1 MCQTIKEQIQTINQ
15 QIRELVRIY
24 RNAVGQSGI
33 SENEFWIWYSLLI
46 IGGEYTQQDICSAW
60 SMSKQTVNTI
70 INNMV
75 KKEYIFLEV
84 VPGSHNRKLIRL
96 TEAGRTFGEHIIT
109 PVSESEQ
116 RTIERLPGKDLDSC
130 TLTLGKYI
138 NILKEELEKTKTQN
152 TDNLSEG
159 M

>member
-1 MCQTIKEQIQTINQ
+1 MCQNIKEQIETINQ
-15 QIRELVRIY
+15 QIKEIIGIY

-46 IGGEYTQQDICSAW
+46 IGGDYTQQDICSAW

-96 TEAGRTFGEHIIT
+96 TEAGRAFGENIIT
-109 PVSESEQ
+109 PVSQSEQ
-116 RTIERLPGKDLDSC
+116 RAIARLPEADLTAC
-130 TLTLGKYI
+130 ILVFEKYI
-138 NILKEELEKTKTQN
+138 NILKDEIDKNENTKHR
-152 TDNLSEG
+152 
-159 M
+159 